1 MSLPENQSTPGPD
14 AAEASGEY
22 SPASSAPAP
31 VAARTSS
38 TASSGKKKS
47 NTPAPP
53 VTERVGQAYRLTQSL
68 DWGVRF
74 ACLMLEQEDGQRR
87 TGQDFVDEAIRAQL
101 DRLRKK
107 GMAFPDKL
115 LE

>member
-1 MSLPENQSTPGPD
+1 MSLPENHSTPGPD
-14 AAEASGEY
+14 VAEASAE
-22 SPASSAPAP
+22 STP
-31 VAARTSS
+31 TSS
-38 TASSGKKKS
+38 TATAAPARSGSSATSGKKKN
-47 NTPAPP
+47 NTPTPP